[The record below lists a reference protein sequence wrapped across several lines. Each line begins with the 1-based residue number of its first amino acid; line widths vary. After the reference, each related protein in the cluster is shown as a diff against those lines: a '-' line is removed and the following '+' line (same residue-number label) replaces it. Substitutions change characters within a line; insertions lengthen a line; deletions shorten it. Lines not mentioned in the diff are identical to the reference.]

1 MQNTLAPEIATTR
14 RRTGAEIPAAHA
26 VEALRPLQTPVRP
39 ASPAA
44 HMPPLPGATNRDA
57 TVSGEPDVA
66 GTTVANADRA
76 ETGGESAAAAVA
88 NHAKGAIGAAVSHGP
103 VGNAVVFGRLPATAY
118 AGEFAIGDIGPLLNA
133 VKARLC
139 RTVSDVSG
147 SSGVLTT
154 QGGVQSIRSGVL
166 ECVAALDQIQATLAR
181 ELERRDGLEMEISDT
196 QAALAQALAELAG
209 TQAGERYAR
218 HLAQHDSLT
227 SLPNRGYFVE
237 RLDAELTSLPMRQHA
252 IAVLYLDLDDFKPIN
267 DRYGH
272 DTGDELLR
280 IVGVRLSR
288 SVRMDDMVCRLG
300 GDEFGCLL
308 PDVQGRAQ
316 LASLATK
323 LIDIIAAPL
332 QVGKRKLTV
341 RPSIGIAL
349 GPEHGNTSEDL
360 LKKADLAMYH
370 AKRHQSGFAFF
381 DHATQR

>member
-1 MQNTLAPEIATTR
+1 MQNILAPEIPTTR
-14 RRTGAEIPAAHA
+14 LRTSAEVPAVDAAEAFRTPQPPVPPEWPAAQ
-26 VEALRPLQTPVRP
+26 V
-39 ASPAA
+39 ASR
-44 HMPPLPGATNRDA
+44 PGATNREA
-57 TVSGEPDVA
+57 AAAA
-66 GTTVANADRA
+66 GARGAEAHRA
-76 ETGGESAAAAVA
+76 ETDRGSGATMVA
-88 NHAKGAIGAAVSHGP
+88 NDAMGGNGSAVSHGP
-103 VGNAVVFGRLPATAY
+103 VGNAVVFGRLPAAAY
-118 AGEFAIGDIGPLLNA
+118 TGEVAIGDVGPLLNA

-139 RTVSDVSG
+139 RTVSEAGG
-147 SSGVLTT
+147 SSPVPSSHSGL
-154 QGGVQSIRSGVL
+154 QPIRSGVL
-166 ECVAALDQIQATLAR
+166 ECVAALDQIQSTLAR
-181 ELERRDGLEMEISDT
+181 ELERRDGLEMEIADT

-252 IAVLYLDLDDFKPIN
+252 IAVLFLDLDDFKPIN

-323 LIDIIAAPL
+323 LIEVIAAPL
-332 QVGKRKLTV
+332 QVGKRKLKV

-349 GPEHGNTSEDL
+349 GPEHGNTSDDL
-360 LKKADLAMYH
+360 LKKADMAMYH

-381 DHATQR
+381 DHATHL